1 MRRSIAILFL
11 FTCAPIFV
19 FSIAEAQTITQR
31 TVSLRGSSVAFSETK
46 NADHRADR
54 DTTSFTVEGGYF
66 IIDNLEFGIS
76 FKYAWDT
83 IDEYSKSREYT
94 MSPYLTYHYPLDE
107 KSSIY
112 YGGGF
117 GLSNIKTTYES
128 GGTQK
133 DDGIILFGEIGWE
146 FFINSQTSINIGFIL
161 NRAEYDVEGYT
172 YEDEEILTFRSEIG
186 LTLYF

>member
-1 MRRSIAILFL
+1 MRRFILLILCLISII
-11 FTCAPIFV
+11 IF
-19 FSIAEAQTITQR
+19 SSSNAAAQNIAQR
-31 TVSLRGSSVAFSETK
+31 TVSLRGSSIAFSETK

-54 DTTSFTVEGGYF
+54 ETTSINIEGGYF
-66 IIDNLEFGIS
+66 IIDNLEFGLS
-76 FKYAWDT
+76 FTYAWDN
-83 IDEYSKSREYT
+83 IDDYSKTREYT
-94 MSPYLTYHYPLDE
+94 MCPYLTYHYPLDA

-117 GLSNIKTTYES
+117 GLSDVKTKYEL
-128 GGTQK
+128 GETQK

-161 NRAEYDVEGYT
+161 NRAEYDVDGYA
-172 YEDEEILTFRSEIG
+172 YEEEEILTFRSEIG